1 MKLQAKTT
9 FKNPSTLMIMFMPLL
24 LVSILG
30 TAFEQTQ
37 HTYTAIVGNI
47 VTLNL
52 VAVTMITFGVTLFE
66 MRKSILMKRIGASAI
81 SKPEMMT
88 AMFA

>member
-1 MKLQAKTT
+1 
-9 FKNPSTLMIMFMPLL
+9 MPLL
-24 LVSILG
+24 LVSIMS
-30 TAFEQTQ
+30 TAFQ
-37 HTYTAIVGNI
+37 HTAETFTATIGSL

-52 VAVTMITFGVTLFE
+52 VAVTMISFGVTLFE

-88 AMFA
+88 ALFA